1 MAISTVVDGCV
12 NVLTSQKRYITE
24 NKESF
29 IYKGLRV
36 SDRMVK
42 KIISQ
47 FVTART
53 LVVNGCVKVL
63 RLCIQVDITNNK

>member
-12 NVLTSQKRYITE
+12 NVLTSQKKHITE

-36 SDRMVK
+36 SDRIVK
-42 KIISQ
+42 KITSQ

-53 LVVNGCVKVL
+53 RVVDGCVKVL
-63 RLCIQVDITNNK
+63 GLCLQINIFNNK